1 MYLQPPRSARKQCV
15 ALDTYCTYLLSSLG
29 NIKGLWFPYRPLKCW
44 PEINRLPD
52 IFSSKDGSLRTSR
65 EFQFE
70 VWNHGQSPSSLCT
83 AREGEC
89 FYRGGKGRWEGYGK
103 QRFHSFSLAESLTG
117 RKRSLS
123 SSSWALLSGHE
134 KSPSNLPVLFHCGLC
149 LLIFY
154 CFNRL
159 FNILENQILAV
170 LHSMGSLCEIYC
182 NSTELP
188 LALRDWAFD

>member
-1 MYLQPPRSARKQCV
+1 MVVVIKELMAFHWLSCDPF
-15 ALDTYCTYLLSSLG
+15 LWLSSWQEKEG
-29 NIKGLWFPYRPLKCW
+29 N
-44 PEINRLPD
+44 
-52 IFSSKDGSLRTSR
+52 
-65 EFQFE
+65 
-70 VWNHGQSPSSLCT
+70 
-83 AREGEC
+83 
-89 FYRGGKGRWEGYGK
+89 
-103 QRFHSFSLAESLTG
+103 
-117 RKRSLS
+117 LS

-159 FNILENQILAV
+159 FNILENQILDV

-188 LALRDWAFD
+188 LALRD

>member
-89 FYRGGKGRWEGYGK
+89 FYRGEKEGGKVMGNKDSIAFHWLSPWQEGRGV
-103 QRFHSFSLAESLTG
+103 F
-117 RKRSLS
+117 
-123 SSSWALLSGHE
+123 LL
-134 KSPSNLPVLFHCGLC
+134 PLGLC
-149 LLIFY
+149 YQGMRNPLLISQFY
-154 CFNRL
+154 F
-159 FNILENQILAV
+159 IV
-170 LHSMGSLCEIYC
+170 VYVY
-182 NSTELP
+182 
-188 LALRDWAFD
+188 